1 MQKDI
6 TRVSEKLKRA
16 GNKKVAFNSG
26 TKRVSSEIKQIHQK
40 NAKSDLLLYGKEFHG
55 NMA

>member
-26 TKRVSSEIKQIHQK
+26 TNRVSSEIKQNHQK
-40 NAKSDLLLYGKEFHG
+40 NANADLLLYGQEFNG